1 MSVTLDAS
9 SGTGIDISNDITS
22 LSINMNHAQQDV
34 TGLNS
39 SAHERI
45 NLLADLAITF
55 QGVFNDAST
64 KSHTTFKDYHTSAG
78 TELGRTLALVH
89 SGQTLNEAALLLT
102 AYNLSRGA
110 GGEFT
115 WEVPGVLA
123 DGSVPAW
130 S

>member
-1 MSVTLDAS
+1 MTVTLDDSA
-9 SGTGIDISNDITS
+9 GTAQAISNDVTS
-22 LSINMNHAQQDV
+22 LSINMSSAQQDV
-34 TGLNS
+34 TGVNS

-55 QGVFNDAST
+55 QGVFNDAAT
-64 KSHTTFKDYHTSAG
+64 FSHVVFKDYRTNAG
-78 TELGRTLALVH
+78 VELGRTLAIVH
-89 SGQTLNEAALLLT
+89 SGQTLSEAALLLT

-110 GGEFT
+110 GGELT